1 MASFEHALQRLY
13 QAPLADFLAERKRL
27 AAELRAAGD
36 EAAGAQIAQRPK
48 PVLSVWAVNQLYW
61 QAREAFDAM
70 LAAAARV
77 RAGDHGAAAAHREA
91 TAALRKRVVGVLT
104 DAGHAASDTTLRR
117 IATTLAAIAAVGGF
131 APDPPG
137 ALAADRDPPGFE
149 ALGLVL
155 PVKGGNLDA
164 PRKRVAPA
172 NDDAAQRSRA
182 AEQAEAAE
190 RQRLEAERA
199 RRRSERSRLQ
209 SELREATSQLRER
222 ERERAALEK
231 QLHSA
236 ERAVAGAQA
245 TAQELERRLAE
256 LGDPD

>member
-1 MASFEHALQRLY
+1 MASFERALQRLY
-13 QAPLADFLAERKRL
+13 QAPLAGFLAERKRL

-36 EAAGAQIAQRPK
+36 EAGSAQIGQRAK

-61 QAREAFDAM
+61 REREAFDAM

-77 RAGDHGAAAAHREA
+77 RGGDHSAAAAHREA
-91 TAALRKRVVGVLT
+91 TAALRKRAVNVLT
-104 DAGHAASDTTLRR
+104 DAGHAASDATQRR

-149 ALGLVL
+149 ALGLA
-155 PVKGGNLDA
+155 PPAKRGGLDA
-164 PRKRVAPA
+164 TRPRGAPA
-172 NDDAAQRSRA
+172 HDEAAQRLRA
-182 AEQAEAAE
+182 AEAAE
-190 RQRLEAERA
+190 RQRLQAERA
-199 RRRSERSRLQ
+199 RRRAERARLQ
-209 SELREATSQLRER
+209 PALREATSQLGDR

-236 ERAVAGAQA
+236 DRAVAKAQESVR
-245 TAQELERRLAE
+245 ELERKLAE